1 MNKDDLQRSLDSYLA
16 IREALGFRM
25 HTTRVLL
32 TDFVEYLCT
41 HNVSGSIRAQVAIDW
56 ATSGSTARGPG
67 GQAARLS
74 QVRGFLSFLR
84 ASVPET
90 EIPDQRLLA
99 STRRPLPYL
108 FTPIEIAKLLEGA
121 AKMRPQGSLRP
132 ILWQTLLGL
141 LASTGLR
148 VGEALRLKIDNVL
161 LQADP
166 PHLRIIETK
175 FRKSR
180 LVPLHPA
187 TAQRLRHYEEQRKRL
202 GYDALSDCFFI
213 SERGKALDH
222 TSVWLSFRR
231 LTRRLGILPRNG
243 SRNPCLQCL
252 RHTFAVERLRE
263 WHRLGMNVQALI
275 PNLSVYLGHLRP
287 QETYWYLTTT
297 PELLTAAAEKFQ
309 RYAGKEE
316 DAS

>member
-25 HTTRVLL
+25 HTTRILL
-32 TDFVEYLCT
+32 TDFVGYLSANTLC
-41 HNVSGSIRAQVAIDW
+41 GPIRAQSAVDW
-56 ATSGSTARGPG
+56 ATSGSTTRGPG

-84 ASVPET
+84 ASAPET

-108 FTPIEIAKLLEGA
+108 FTPAEIAKLLEGGA
-121 AKMRPQGSLRP
+121 MMKPQDSLRP
-132 ILWQTLLGL
+132 ILWRTLLGL

-148 VGEALRLKIDNVL
+148 VGEALRLKIGDVL
-161 LQADP
+161 LLADP

-187 TAQRLRHYEEQRKRL
+187 TAQHLRHYEEQRKRL
-202 GYDALSDCFFI
+202 GYGALSDYFFI
-213 SERGKALDH
+213 SESGNSLRP
-222 TSVWLSFRR
+222 TCVWLSFRR
-231 LTRRLGILPRNG
+231 LTRRLGILPRDG
-243 SRNPCLQCL
+243 GRNPSLHCL
-252 RHTFAVERLRE
+252 RHTFAIERLRE
-263 WHRLGMNVQALI
+263 WHRLGMDVQALI
-275 PNLSVYLGHLRP
+275 PNLSVYLGHLGP
-287 QETYWYLTTT
+287 EETYWYLTAT

-309 RYAGKEE
+309 RYAEKEE
-316 DAS
+316 AAS